1 MMSYLNYSLTW
12 RFSVNSKL
20 FPTKYEI
27 SIPFIFRWMI
37 LVILKMTLEICTL
50 SHYYFVV
57 LLSSYIFIIAI
68 HIKSFYCTK
77 KSFAKQVPFI
87 ISIKV
92 LHNSTDSILTKIIIT
107 ICLGI
112 SLHWQWLYSHPSEKV
127 FINVRCNKKHSTAH
141 CIDYTPSI
149 L

>member
-1 MMSYLNYSLTW
+1 MPFLIWYYMVLKAIIGLTST

-20 FPTKYEI
+20 FQTKYEI

-112 SLHWQWLYSHPSEKV
+112 SLHLQWLYSHLG
-127 FINVRCNKKHSTAH
+127 NT
-141 CIDYTPSI
+141 
-149 L
+149 

>member
-1 MMSYLNYSLTW
+1 MPFLIWYYMVLKAIMDLTSTFLSRWWVW
-12 RFSVNSKL
+12 RFSINGKL
-20 FPTKYEI
+20 VPTKYEI
-27 SIPFIFRWMI
+27 SIPFIFRWMS

-77 KSFAKQVPFI
+77 KTFSKQVPFI
-87 ISIKV
+87 ISIKL
-92 LHNSTDSILTKIIIT
+92 LHNFTDSILTKMIMS

-112 SLHWQWLYSHPSEKV
+112 SLHWQWLYKS
-127 FINVRCNKKHSTAH
+127 INFGEGF
-141 CIDYTPSI
+141 
-149 L
+149 